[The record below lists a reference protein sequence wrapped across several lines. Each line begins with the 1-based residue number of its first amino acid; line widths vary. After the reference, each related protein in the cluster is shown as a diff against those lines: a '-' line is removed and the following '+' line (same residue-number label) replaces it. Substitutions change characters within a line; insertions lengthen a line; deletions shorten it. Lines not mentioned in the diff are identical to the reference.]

1 MPFITIIAIVGI
13 IAELVKL
20 VVKNRTKS
28 NTVSADEVTKCR
40 NLISNMQ
47 TDLDEIKADL
57 RTVVIQMD
65 DFKLYKANPSVVE
78 KKD

>member
-1 MPFITIIAIVGI
+1 
-13 IAELVKL
+13 
-20 VVKNRTKS
+20 
-28 NTVSADEVTKCR
+28 
-40 NLISNMQ
+40 MQ
-47 TDLDEIKADL
+47 MDLDEIKADL